1 MKSFKQVRKY
11 AAPLFGAAVLAASLP
26 ASAAIDVTAVV
37 TEISGT
43 AAPIAAIGA
52 AVLIVMVGIKAYKWV
67 RRAM

>member
-1 MKSFKQVRKY
+1 MKTFKQVRNI
-11 AAPLFGAAVLAASLP
+11 ALGLAGVGFLSASVP

-52 AVLIVMVGIKAYKWV
+52 AVLIVMVGIKAYRWV

>member
-1 MKSFKQVRKY
+1 MKTFEQIRKY
-11 AAPLFGAAVLAASLP
+11 GPALAGVGALSASLP
-26 ASAAIDVTAVV
+26 ASAAIDVAAVV